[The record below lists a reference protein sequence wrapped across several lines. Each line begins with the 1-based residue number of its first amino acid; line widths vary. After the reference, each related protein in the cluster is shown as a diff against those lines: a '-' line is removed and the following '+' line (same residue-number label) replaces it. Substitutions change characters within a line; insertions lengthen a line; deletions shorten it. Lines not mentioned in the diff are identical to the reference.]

1 MIVDIE
7 QPTLEGGRPRPI
19 RGWLILIAVVLILTL
34 VRLGWGLL
42 HAIDALDAAGW
53 NPAVVRDGIDDG
65 TVFMISVTMTAV
77 PFAWWLT
84 ATVLFLLYAALLAL
98 FALGDRDIFY
108 LRDERQVFD
117 DAHVRIE
124 RRRFGKIP
132 GAALRLD
139 RLIEHVE
146 ARDDGF
152 AVRGRHIARQNPHRR
167 RLAGAVRAE
176 EAENLAALD
185 SEADVVDRRHFAVA
199 FREVLNLDHV

>member
-1 MIVDIE
+1 MRAQNDRVIAGELFDQLPRLDNLFGIE
-7 QPTLEGGRPRPI
+7 AGGGLVEDEHI
-19 RGWLILIAVVLILTL
+19 GVVNE
-34 VRLGWGLL
+34 RLRE
-42 HAIDALDAAGW
+42 ADALPVAFRQLRALSIGHVGDARAFHHG
-53 NPAVVRDGIDDG
+53 
-65 TVFMISVTMTAV
+65 
-77 PFAWWLT
+77 LH
-84 ATVLFLLYAALLAL
+84 AL